1 VKKHERENALSQVNV
16 FSSNLSHSQC
26 LHPKETAMLNH
37 RKKKKTMQDHI
48 PKIMRSGLSL
58 STSFFFYLF
67 FCCLNGAGWFCNRS
81 P

>member
-1 VKKHERENALSQVNV
+1 MYFLPIYPI
-16 FSSNLSHSQC
+16 SQC
-26 LHPKETAMLNH
+26 LHPTETAMLNH
-37 RKKKKTMQDHI
+37 RKKKKTMQDPI

>member
-1 VKKHERENALSQVNV
+1 MRENALSQVNV

-67 FCCLNGAGWFCNRS
+67 FCCLNGAGWFCNRI